1 MRARAQ
7 AAVEFALVL
16 PLMLLVLAGTIEF
29 GRVFFAY
36 AQLQQAVQEGAR
48 YGALLGYAANDAAII
63 ARVQQLSP
71 GGSTDTVTV
80 SATASP
86 SNPAPVPPANRQRGN
101 VLQVAASHKHY
112 VLVPFFPLASIGL
125 SASASM
131 VIEASPTAQAP
142 ALPQEA

>member
-16 PLMLLVLAGTIEF
+16 PLVLLVLAGTIEF

-63 ARVQQLSP
+63 ARVQQLAP
-71 GGSTDTVTV
+71 GGTADTVTV

-86 SNPAPVPPANRQRGN
+86 TNPAPVPPASRQRGN
-101 VLQVAASHKHY
+101 VLQVAASHQHR
-112 VLVPFFPLASIGL
+112 VLVPFFPLSTIGL

-142 ALPQEA
+142 APAREA